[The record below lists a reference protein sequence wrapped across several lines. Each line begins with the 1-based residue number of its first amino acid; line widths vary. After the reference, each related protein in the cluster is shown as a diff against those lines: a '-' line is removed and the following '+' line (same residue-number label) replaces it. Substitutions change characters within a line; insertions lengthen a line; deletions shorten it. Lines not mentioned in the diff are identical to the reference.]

1 MVAEGI
7 RRDQDL
13 SEMSHTDAD
22 SDAGLPDDSD
32 DAEDVMEVQC
42 VMLYYTVMCCFVLC
56 CTVVYCTVLYCAVLC
71 CTVLRY
77 ACLLICLFVCFS
89 YRILSHFHR
98 CIFHSF
104 LSRYYHIF

>member
-56 CTVVYCTVLYCAVLC
+56 CTVVYCTVLC
-71 CTVLRY
+71 CTVLY
-77 ACLLICLFVCFS
+77 CTALCVPLDLFVCLF
-89 YRILSHFHR
+89 FV
-98 CIFHSF
+98 
-104 LSRYYHIF
+104 

>member
-42 VMLYYTVMCCFVLC
+42 VS
-56 CTVVYCTVLYCAVLC
+56 
-71 CTVLRY
+71 
-77 ACLLICLFVCFS
+77 S
-89 YRILSHFHR
+89 YV
-98 CIFHSF
+98 
-104 LSRYYHIF
+104 

>member
-32 DAEDVMEVQC
+32 DAEDVMEVKLC
-42 VMLYYTVMCCFVLC
+42 V
-56 CTVVYCTVLYCAVLC
+56 
-71 CTVLRY
+71 
-77 ACLLICLFVCFS
+77 
-89 YRILSHFHR
+89 
-98 CIFHSF
+98 
-104 LSRYYHIF
+104 

>member
-42 VMLYYTVMCCFVLC
+42 VC
-56 CTVVYCTVLYCAVLC
+56 
-71 CTVLRY
+71 
-77 ACLLICLFVCFS
+77 VCVCVGGS
-89 YRILSHFHR
+89 VCVCVCV
-98 CIFHSF
+98 CIGDGV
-104 LSRYYHIF
+104 